1 MRILA
6 LHQGHYGERIVEH
19 IKRTAP
25 EGWVLETIMP
35 PRTLPIVIDE
45 PEEFLPSDIPQ
56 ADLLLAMSESPETA
70 QLVPA
75 IARLSG
81 VAAVIMPVDNSAWL
95 PPGLQNELQ
104 REIVR
109 MGATAV
115 FPRTFC
121 TLTEE
126 TVGYYDKDIAAHR
139 SEQIAV
145 FARYFGRP
153 RLKIELDAAGTRIT
167 GVKVERSAPCGS
179 TYYVAEK
186 LVGLPVEE
194 AVPQAGLSAHHYPC
208 LASMQMEPTGD
219 TLMHISGYVVNDEV
233 ERVLKEL
240 S

>member
-6 LHQGHYGERIVEH
+6 LHHGHYGERIVGH
-19 IKRTAP
+19 IQRTAP
-25 EGWVLETIMP
+25 EGWVIEVISP
-35 PRTLPIVIDE
+35 PRALPIVIDE

-81 VAAVIMPVDNSAWL
+81 VKAVIMPVDNSAWL
-95 PPGLQNELQ
+95 PLGLQNELR
-104 REIVR
+104 REIAG
-109 MGATAV
+109 MGVTAV

-121 TLTEE
+121 TLTEN
-126 TVGYYDKDIAAHR
+126 TVGYGNDVENYDNQSIA
-139 SEQIAV
+139 S

-153 RLKIELDAAGTRIT
+153 SLKIEVDAQGTRIT

-179 TYYVAEK
+179 THYVAEK
-186 LVGLPVEE
+186 LMGLLVEE
-194 AVPQAGLSAHHYPC
+194 AVPQAGLHAHHYPC

-233 ERVLKEL
+233 EREL
-240 S
+240 RTLN